1 MRLHALIPAAGTGTR
16 AALNCPKQ
24 YQLLAGRSVIDW
36 VLTTFVDN
44 PRIDSVSVLVSPG
57 DLHFASASSFAG
69 DARVSVIACGGET
82 RRDTVL
88 AGLDRVSAD
97 NDDWILVHD
106 AARPGLTP
114 PLLDRL
120 IDACLI
126 DEVGGLL
133 ALPVADTIK
142 AANGDRIERTVAR
155 DRLFG
160 AQTPQMF
167 RHHLLAQ
174 ALERSAVVTDE
185 ASAVEALGLRPR
197 LVRGAI
203 RNFKLT
209 WPEDFEL
216 MEAILAK
223 GQA

>member
-24 YQLLAGRSVIDW
+24 YQPLAGRAVIDW
-36 VLTTFVDN
+36 VLATFVAN
-44 PRIDSVSVLVSPG
+44 ARIDSVSVLVSPG
-57 DLHFASASSFAG
+57 DELFAASSRFAG
-69 DARVSVIACGGET
+69 DARVRVLPCGGAT

-88 AGLDRVSAD
+88 AGLEQVDAD

-114 PLLDRL
+114 ELLNRL

-133 ALPVADTIK
+133 AMPVADTIK
-142 AANGDRIERTVAR
+142 SANGDRIERTVAR

-185 ASAVEALGLRPR
+185 ASAVESLGLRPR

-223 GQA
+223 GQS